1 MSEETSKTFTE
12 VAIMHAQELDRLRS
26 VNAELLAALQ
36 ELVACKDLKRRAAK
50 LMAKYRNLQQKWA
63 DADFE
68 EYDRLTS
75 EYGRRQPL
83 AWETARAAIARAL
96 G

>member
-26 VNAELLAALQ
+26 VNVELLAALQ
-36 ELVACKDLKRRAAK
+36 EIMDCDDV
-50 LMAKYRNLQQKWA
+50 
-63 DADFE
+63 
-68 EYDRLTS
+68 
-75 EYGRRQPL
+75 
-83 AWETARAAIARAL
+83 ETAGIAQRAIARAL